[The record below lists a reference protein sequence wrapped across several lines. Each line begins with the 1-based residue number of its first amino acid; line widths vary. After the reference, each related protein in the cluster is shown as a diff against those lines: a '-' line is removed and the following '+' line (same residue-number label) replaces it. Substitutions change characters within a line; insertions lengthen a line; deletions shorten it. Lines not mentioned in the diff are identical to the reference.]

1 MKNKSLNNTLLIIL
15 DIFAFMLFMDI
26 VYFINKG
33 TITLFTTGVYLL
45 ISAILELLGFG
56 VITGILYL
64 IGNKIFKN
72 EIKLSFFARISA
84 VSLLISTLISFSR
97 IILKVLNIDG
107 FIIMQVIIS
116 LVTVNIIIKMYN
128 LDLKS
133 LQGKTVLLVVLTIL
147 LFLKKM

>member
-1 MKNKSLNNTLLIIL
+1 MKNKSLNNASLMTI
-15 DIFAFMLFMDI
+15 DIFAFMLFMDTI
-26 VYFINKG
+26 YFINRGK
-33 TITLFTTGVYLL
+33 INLFVTGVYLL
-45 ISAILELLGFG
+45 ISAILELLDFV

-72 EIKLSFFARISA
+72 EIRLSFFARISA
-84 VSLLISTLISFSR
+84 VSLLVSTLISFSR

-116 LVTVNIIIKMYN
+116 LVTVNIIIKTYN

-147 LFLKKM
+147 LFLKMM